1 MILMDIAPCKGCTKR
16 KMGCH
21 DRCDAYKE
29 WLAIRGE
36 IVKAL
41 RTESAQD
48 YSVSRESRHLR
59 YLRKQKTDKVV

>member
-1 MILMDIAPCKGCTKR
+1 MDIAPCKGCTKR

-21 DRCDAYKE
+21 DSCDAYKE

-48 YSVSRESRHLR
+48 YSVSRE
-59 YLRKQKTDKVV
+59 